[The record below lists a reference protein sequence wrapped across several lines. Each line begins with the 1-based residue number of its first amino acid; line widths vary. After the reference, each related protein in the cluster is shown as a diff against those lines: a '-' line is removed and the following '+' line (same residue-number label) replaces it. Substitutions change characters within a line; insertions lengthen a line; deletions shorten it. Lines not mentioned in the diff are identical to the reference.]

1 MSSQNLAAVSRPL
14 VPLDALI
21 QASNQKFREKLA
33 ELAAK

>member
-1 MSSQNLAAVSRPL
+1 MPSQNLAAVSRSL

-21 QASNQKFREKLA
+21 QASKKFREKLA